1 MEEKEIINVFC
12 SHFHEDEDSIKSFK
26 DLMGDSYS
34 IRNYSVT
41 SDKYNNAENKEYIKS
56 LLRPLI
62 KEAGTFICLIGPK
75 THDSEWVDW
84 EIREAERQDKPI
96 IGVFI
101 NGASDADIPPAL
113 EEYAESI
120 VGWRKEKIEAAMNG
134 ELSFENADGS
144 IRASVTGGRVVC

>member
-26 DLMGDSYS
+26 DLMGDNYS

-101 NGASDADIPPAL
+101 YGASDADIPPAL

-144 IRASVTGGRVVC
+144 TRASVTGGRTVC